1 MDRTSLLAT
10 GLLLALS
17 AAAQNTC
24 STALP
29 IGPGIHVVA
38 AVDGTELAT
47 PLCAPNGTEGV
58 SATEWYSYTAD
69 ADTII
74 HLTTDVQ
81 GQAQV
86 NTRFHVY
93 TGACGSLTCVVGNDD
108 GGLNNT
114 SRASFAVEEGST
126 YLIAFD
132 DRWTAEGFSFE
143 VGQASYPLL
152 LTETFVNFA
161 ASFVNMSAVPLAIVD
176 MNNDGLDDIVG
187 VTQDYINIQRQ
198 LVGGG
203 FDPLIYQTSYADYPA
218 SWSLCIGDLDGNGYN
233 DLLYGGGY
241 GVTFMMAVDGG
252 EAFVE
257 RSGPEYVFSQRSNMV
272 DINNDGHL
280 DAFVCHDVA
289 PNVYYMN
296 DGNGNL
302 QFTQGGLGNS
312 CGNYGSIWTDYDND
326 GDMDCFVAKCG
337 CDPVDLLMRNEG
349 NGSFSQLGPALGFA
363 DGHQSWS
370 SAWGDLDNDGDMDAV
385 IGSSSSGIHKLMR
398 NNGDGTF
405 TNATAGSGLDG
416 FFMQG
421 IEWVTHDFN
430 NDGLLDILGAGSLLI
445 NRGGLTF
452 SANTFSPGPG
462 AVGDV
467 NNDGALDVMGQY
479 GLQVNQGN
487 GNNWLRLDLRGT
499 VSNRNG
505 IGARITLT
513 TALGTQIREIR
524 AGDGFK
530 YMSSLMAHFGL
541 GAEEEVTGLTIRWPS
556 GIIQEVGEVEVNS
569 VVTVIEPLPTDV
581 GPSMDE
587 RGPLVYPDPAVDELF
602 IDLPDTAEER
612 LVDVFDHA
620 GKHVLSVR
628 MTNGRMDIGALSAG
642 PYVLRITVDGTTHE
656 ARFTKQ

>member
-1 MDRTSLLAT
+1 MKTAFSGISWAGGRNRCGAGPMFDVAGGRLLPAQP
-10 GLLLALS
+10 ALVQFRNERLG
-17 AAAQNTC
+17 AA
-24 STALP
+24 
-29 IGPGIHVVA
+29 
-38 AVDGTELAT
+38 D
-47 PLCAPNGTEGV
+47 
-58 SATEWYSYTAD
+58 D
-69 ADTII
+69 AR
-74 HLTTDVQ
+74 V
-81 GQAQV
+81 
-86 NTRFHVY
+86 
-93 TGACGSLTCVVGNDD
+93 
-108 GGLNNT
+108 
-114 SRASFAVEEGST
+114 
-126 YLIAFD
+126 
-132 DRWTAEGFSFE
+132 
-143 VGQASYPLL
+143 
-152 LTETFVNFA
+152 
-161 ASFVNMSAVPLAIVD
+161 
-176 MNNDGLDDIVG
+176 VG

-198 LVGGG
+198 LVDGG
-203 FDPLIYQTSYADYPA
+203 FDPLIYQTAYADYPA

-241 GVTFMMAVDGG
+241 GVTFMMAADGG

-302 QFTQGGLGNS
+302 QFTQGGLGYS

-385 IGSSSSGIHKLMR
+385 IGSSSSGYPQADAQQRRWHLHQR
-398 NNGDGTF
+398 HGRLRLGR
-405 TNATAGSGLDG
+405 LLP
-416 FFMQG
+416 QG

-513 TALGTQIREIR
+513 TAHGHADPGDPCRGRVQVHEQPDGPFRPRSGGGGHGPHHPLALRHHSGGGRGGGQYRHDRYRTLAHRCWPIDGRTRSAR
-524 AGDGFK
+524 A
-530 YMSSLMAHFGL
+530 S
-541 GAEEEVTGLTIRWPS
+541 RS
-556 GIIQEVGEVEVNS
+556 G
-569 VVTVIEPLPTDV
+569 
-581 GPSMDE
+581 
-587 RGPLVYPDPAVDELF
+587 RG
-602 IDLPDTAEER
+602 
-612 LVDVFDHA
+612 
-620 GKHVLSVR
+620 
-628 MTNGRMDIGALSAG
+628 
-642 PYVLRITVDGTTHE
+642 
-656 ARFTKQ
+656 